1 MDKTRNAES
10 FARAYARL
18 NETEKGNF
26 SRIANKLLYASF
38 ICENK
43 ESDRNDYYEALKMI
57 SLLQDY
63 FTILDY
69 EVNLYKNDKVIHLR
83 SLENYN
89 HFNLKLNESVMLL
102 LLRKIYAL
110 KSREISLNENVIVSV
125 EEIHDAIAQIGY
137 LDRRMGK
144 SEFRDI
150 IRLFKRFSLIENI
163 GDIERDDSLIVIFPS
178 VVYAVPYEELTQLD
192 TMIKN
197 YGREEQNETVDQDIT
212 D

>member
-18 NETEKGNF
+18 NETEKGSF

-150 IRLFKRFSLIENI
+150 IRMFKRFSLIENI